1 MECIEYEINCGEKL
15 CNESQL
21 CGAVIRV
28 IVSEGL
34 MIECAGKATITG
46 ANVPPT
52 NSTARLTK

>member
-1 MECIEYEINCGEKL
+1 MECIEYEINCGKKL

-52 NSTARLTK
+52 KFNS